1 MINNEKVSKL
11 LDDKYDLKHHLA
23 KGISVNVSNND
34 VVISGSRSD
43 LVELAD
49 YIVGVALSSKDN
61 DHVHIDD
68 LTLINDKS
76 CITNLII
83 EKNDK

>member
-11 LDDKYDLKHHLA
+11 LDDKYDLKNHLA
-23 KGISVNVSNND
+23 KGISVNVSKND
-34 VVISGSRSD
+34 VVISGGRSD

-49 YIVGVALSSKDN
+49 YIVSVALSNNDN
-61 DHVHIDD
+61 DHVHIDN

-76 CITNLII
+76 SITNLII

>member
-11 LDDKYDLKHHLA
+11 LYDKYDLKHHLA
-23 KGISVNVSNND
+23 KGISVSVSKND
-34 VVISGSRSD
+34 VVISGGSSD

-49 YIVGVALSSKDN
+49 YIVGVALSNNDN
-61 DHVHIDD
+61 DHIHIDD
-68 LTLINDKS
+68 LTLINNKS
-76 CITNLII
+76 NITNLII